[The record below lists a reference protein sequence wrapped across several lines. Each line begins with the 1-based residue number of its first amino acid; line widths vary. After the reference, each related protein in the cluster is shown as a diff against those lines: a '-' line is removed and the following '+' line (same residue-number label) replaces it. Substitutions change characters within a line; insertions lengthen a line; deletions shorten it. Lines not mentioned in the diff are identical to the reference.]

1 MPTSTAVTL
10 PYSVY
15 LSLFLHSLVRTNVM
29 ESLADFCLSM
39 LLTASKQDSQLFD
52 SIYNKLCTTLC
63 NVYPLSL
70 IQQPAVILN
79 TYEQIQNMLSELV
92 RDPR

>member
-1 MPTSTAVTL
+1 M
-10 PYSVY
+10 Y
-15 LSLFLHSLVRTNVM
+15 LSLLLHSLARTNVM

-39 LLTASKQDSQLFD
+39 LLTASKQDRQLFD

-70 IQQPAVILN
+70 IHQPAVILN